1 MSIGTKLE
9 TLVFK
14 LLGPAQVGIE
24 EQTVEQPY
32 GRTDAPAEGD
42 ASDR

>member
-9 TLVFK
+9 TLLFK
-14 LLGPAQVGIE
+14 LLGPAQVGTE
-24 EQTVEQPY
+24 DQTVERPY
-32 GRTDAPAEGD
+32 GSSETGD